1 MKKASLVIK
10 EIQEGTYNDVL
21 KEVYIDESRIE
32 KQPQRYVAAIEKFIS
47 LYGDQEIEIYSTPG
61 RSEVSGNHTDH
72 QNGEVLAAAI
82 NLDIIAVV
90 SKNDV
95 VKVLS
100 DDYDLKPIYL
110 DDL

>member
-61 RSEVSGNHTDH
+61 SLMKYSFDEVH
-72 QNGEVLAAAI
+72 QKKG
-82 NLDIIAVV
+82 
-90 SKNDV
+90 KW
-95 VKVLS
+95 
-100 DDYDLKPIYL
+100 
-110 DDL
+110 